1 MLSLLTKKF
10 RINAAVVVAV
20 LYALCVLA
28 PSVALAFP
36 DSMATHCLIDDL
48 AGASPHE
55 HGVTAHVHAD
65 GIKHQHPGVSAHKTS
80 GDENKGHGAD
90 CCGLFSVVAIP
101 GTVTLILGS
110 ANLTPVAFPALEE
123 SLRGRGPERINRP
136 PIS

>member
-1 MLSLLTKKF
+1 MRTLFEKQI
-10 RINAAVVVAV
+10 RINAALVVAV

-65 GIKHQHPGVSAHKTS
+65 GMEHHHPGVGAHKTS
-80 GDENKGHGAD
+80 RDENKGHGAD
-90 CCGLFSVVAIP
+90 CCRLFSVVAIP
-101 GTVTLILGS
+101 GTVMLVLGS
-110 ANLTPVAFPALEE
+110 SNLTPDAFPALEE